1 MQKNLNKIAIRKQA
15 GQGLVEYII
24 LVALVALTALVATR
38 NFGQKVR
45 GKIAEMNRSLD
56 RFEVPTG
63 DR

>member
-1 MQKNLNKIAIRKQA
+1 MPRNLKTTQERQA